1 MAQNKVWEI
10 VQEAL
15 PFLGKRRPGMP
26 RERLLALRPARAGE
40 VTWEHKPDDA
50 PAPGAALTV
59 PRREEGLRRVLARVL
74 QVPGTRTI
82 ELDEFGTKIWE
93 QCDGTRTVEQLVQ
106 FTCREYTLN
115 RRQGEV
121 SVVAFMRMLAQRGLI
136 GFPGGGSILG
146 GSERAKETTDG
157 SSRDDKQYGRNGRTA
172 PKRRR
177 RF

>member
-1 MAQNKVWEI
+1 
-10 VQEAL
+10 
-15 PFLGKRRPGMP
+15 MP

-40 VTWEHKPDDA
+40 VTWERKPEDA

-59 PRREEGLRRVLARVL
+59 PRREQGLRRVVARVL
-74 QVPGTRTI
+74 KVPATRTI
-82 ELDEFGTKIWE
+82 ELDEFGAKIWE
-93 QCDGTRTVEQLVQ
+93 QCDGTSTVEQLVQ

-136 GFPGGGSILG
+136 GFPAGGSILG
-146 GSERAKETTDG
+146 GRETIKETAHGD
-157 SSRDDKQYGRNGRTA
+157 SRDDKHGRNGRAA

>member
-1 MAQNKVWEI
+1 MARNKVWEI

-15 PFLGKRRPGMP
+15 PFLGKRRDGMP

-40 VTWEHKPDDA
+40 VTWEHKPEDA

-74 QVPGTRTI
+74 KVPNTRTI

-136 GFPGGGSILG
+136 GFPAGGSLLG
-146 GSERAKETTDG
+146 GKETTKETADG
-157 SSRDDKQYGRNGRTA
+157 RSLQDRRGGRHGRTA
-172 PKRRR
+172 SRRR

>member
-1 MAQNKVWEI
+1 MARIKVWEI

-15 PFLGKRRPGMP
+15 PFIGKQRSGMP

-40 VTWEHKPDDA
+40 VTWKRKPDDA

-59 PRREEGLRRVLARVL
+59 PRRDEGLRRLLARVL

-93 QCDGTRTVEQLVQ
+93 QCDGTSTVEQLVQ

-146 GSERAKETTDG
+146 GREMAKETAHGD
-157 SSRDDKQYGRNGRTA
+157 SRDSKQFGRSGRTA

>member
-1 MAQNKVWEI
+1 
-10 VQEAL
+10 
-15 PFLGKRRPGMP
+15 MP

-40 VTWEHKPDDA
+40 VSWELKPDDS

-74 QVPGTRTI
+74 QVPNTRTI

-136 GFPGGGSILG
+136 GFPAGGSILG
-146 GSERAKETTDG
+146 GKEAIKETGNGD
-157 SSRDDKQYGRNGRTA
+157 SQPKQRGRSGRTA

-177 RF
+177 F

>member
-1 MAQNKVWEI
+1 MARNKAWEI

-15 PFLGKRRPGMP
+15 PFLGKRRAGLP

-40 VTWEHKPDDA
+40 VTWELKPPDA

-59 PRREEGLRRVLARVL
+59 PRRDEGLRRLLARVL

-93 QCDGTRTVEQLVQ
+93 QCDGNRTVEQLVQ

-136 GFPGGGSILG
+136 GFPAGGSILG
-146 GSERAKETTDG
+146 GKEVKETADG
-157 SSRDDKQYGRNGRTA
+157 SSRDSKQYGRNGRTA
-172 PKRRR
+172 SKRRR